1 MPNGG
6 SNVGEIRARI
16 TLETAEFRRQLEEA
30 RRRIQDLER
39 DTRRGADGFRD
50 MGGAIAGLTAGAG
63 LSKLVNEMQRAV
75 NEATKLHA
83 AFAGLNAV
91 AKGFGVQTRDA
102 NAAVQELA
110 SRGFLSLTEAA
121 QAYKTALSTGLNLD
135 ESTKLIT
142 SLADSAAY
150 GRQSFYTLGGAI
162 QASLDGI
169 KNGNSVLADA
179 VGVTKNLSVMQKEYA
194 ASIGTTVGKL
204 TDAQKT
210 QAALNGFIRE
220 GAYYVGNASEAM
232 EGIIGSQAR
241 FTQATNSATVAMG
254 EAFTPVIQSALD
266 AFTPVIQSALED

>member
-1 MPNGG
+1 M
-6 SNVGEIRARI
+6 
-16 TLETAEFRRQLEEA
+16 
-30 RRRIQDLER
+30 
-39 DTRRGADGFRD
+39 
-50 MGGAIAGLTAGAG
+50 
-63 LSKLVNEMQRAV
+63 
-75 NEATKLHA
+75 
-83 AFAGLNAV
+83 
-91 AKGFGVQTRDA
+91 
-102 NAAVQELA
+102 A